1 MPKMHANQPAPSW
14 SSEEFVAEWVG
25 QDVLSDMLTL
35 PRQISAALIAD
46 AGVSVSHA
54 IDLGSG
60 PGAYLQTLLESFP
73 GARGTWIDTSTTME
87 TVARERL
94 AGLGDRVGF
103 RLGDIEVLDELALEP
118 AEVVVTS
125 RVVHHLSPESIQDFY
140 RGVHE
145 LLEPGGFFFNLDHF
159 AAPGDWDE
167 RYRRIRRQFTGKPKR
182 DIPPH
187 RHDFPFSPIDA
198 HLGWLDEAGFDTVDV
213 PWRTFYT
220 ALLGGRKRA

>member
-1 MPKMHANQPAPSW
+1 MMPANQPAGTW

-46 AGVSVSHA
+46 AGVPVSHA
-54 IDLGSG
+54 IDLGAG
-60 PGAYLQTLLESFP
+60 PGAYLQTLLESFR

-94 AGLGDRVGF
+94 ADVGDRVTF
-103 RLGDIEVLDELALEP
+103 RLGDIEALRALELEP

-140 RGVHE
+140 RGVHD

-159 AAPGDWDE
+159 AAPAEWEE

-187 RHDFPFSPIDA
+187 RHDFPFSRIEA
-198 HLGWLDEAGFDTVDV
+198 HLGWLGEAGFETVDV

-220 ALLGGRKRA
+220 ALLAARKRA